1 MDLSGVRILVADDNR
16 YARII
21 TRTLLGAYGLR
32 HITEVEDGPSAIE
45 HCKVRTPDVAI
56 IDWYMPIFDGI
67 EFTRWVRTSKD
78 SPNLFM
84 PVIMLSAHSEK
95 GKVLSAMRTGVHSF
109 VRKPVSASQLY
120 AHLQKAIVRPPMF
133 LRGGGYFGP
142 AHPMM
147 LEKSGDD
154 AELIQLREHSDESN
168 GDAGNPQPTA
178 MVIEDG

>member
-32 HITEVEDGPSAIE
+32 DITEVEDGPSAIE
-45 HCKVRTPDVAI
+45 HCKVRPPDIAI
-56 IDWYMPIFDGI
+56 IDWHMPIFDGI
-67 EFTRWVRTSKD
+67 EFTRWVRTSRD

-95 GKVLSAMRTGVHSF
+95 RNVLAAMRTGVHSF

-120 AHLQKAIVRPPMF
+120 AHLHKAIVRPPMF
-133 LRGGGYFGP
+133 LRTGSYFGP
-142 AHPMM
+142 AHPMI

-154 AELIQLREHSDESN
+154 AEMIKLSEDDNDDRAAK
-168 GDAGNPQPTA
+168 GDMSTA
-178 MVIEDG
+178 MVIEDE

>member
-1 MDLSGVRILVADDNR
+1 MDLSGIKILVADDNR

-32 HITEVEDGPSAIE
+32 DITEVEDGPSAIE
-45 HCKVRTPDVAI
+45 HCKVRPPDIAI

-67 EFTRWVRTSKD
+67 EFTNWVRSSKD

-95 GKVLSAMRTGVHSF
+95 RNVIAAMKSGVHSF

-120 AHLQKAIVRPPMF
+120 GHLHKAIVRPPMF
-133 LRGGGYFGP
+133 LRTGGYFGP
-142 AHPMM
+142 AHPM
-147 LEKSGDD
+147 LIEKGDPN
-154 AELIQLREHSDESN
+154 AEMIALNTDTDDEGEA
-168 GDAGNPQPTA
+168 GDMKANA
-178 MVIEDG
+178 MVIEDE